1 MDWQSDCLTIGPVL
15 ILALD
20 TSSPAGSVA
29 VLRDDRVAGVVS
41 TWVDEIY
48 SSRMFRHLDFLL
60 RELSLGL
67 NEIDVFAVAAGPGSF
82 TGLRVGIAAVKG
94 WAEVYGK
101 PIAAVSALE
110 AVAVQ
115 SRSHAPMLAP
125 VLDARRS
132 QVYYGLYRRSDS
144 RGPVQLKLDGEECVA
159 APAEF
164 FEALQTLA
172 VVSECTVVTPSPGL
186 VSNLFPGS
194 DSSEPAS
201 SKIQI
206 AIEQVSS
213 VLAPSVGHLAYL
225 QAGRGELVDAVAL
238 NANYVRRSDAERQWT
253 ESKTP

>member
-1 MDWQSDCLTIGPVL
+1 MDWQSDCFTIGPVL

-29 VLRDDRVAGVVS
+29 VLRDDRVTGVVS

-48 SSRMFRHLDFLL
+48 SSRMFRHLDFIL

-67 NEIDVFAVAAGPGSF
+67 SEIDVFAVAAGPGSF

-101 PIAAVSALE
+101 PIASVSALE

-115 SRSHAPMLAP
+115 SRSQAPLLVP

-144 RGPVQLKLDGEECVA
+144 PGRVQLKLDGEECVA

-164 FEALQTLA
+164 LEALQSLDE
-172 VVSECTVVTPSPGL
+172 VSECTVVTPSPGL
-186 VSNLFPGS
+186 VSNLFAGF
-194 DSSEPAS
+194 DSSEAPS
-201 SKIQI
+201 RKIQI
-206 AIEQVSS
+206 AVEQVSS
-213 VLAPSVGHLAYL
+213 VLAPSIGRLAHL
-225 QAGRGELVDAVAL
+225 QAQRGELVDALAL
-238 NANYVRRSDAERQWT
+238 NANYVRRSDAESKWT
-253 ESKTP
+253 EAKTL

>member
-1 MDWQSDCLTIGPVL
+1 MDWQSDCFTIGTVL

-29 VLRDDRVAGVVS
+29 ILRDDRVVGVVS

-48 SSRMFRHLDFLL
+48 SSRMFRHLDFIL
-60 RELSLGL
+60 RELSLAL

-115 SRSHAPMLAP
+115 SHSRAPLLAP

-144 RGPVQLKLDGEECVA
+144 PGSAQLKLDGEECVA

-164 FEALQTLA
+164 FEALQSFAGVTECA
-172 VVSECTVVTPSPGL
+172 VLTPSPGL
-186 VSNLFPGS
+186 VSNVFASPN
-194 DSSEPAS
+194 SSETPS
-201 SKIQI
+201 TKIQI
-206 AIEQVSS
+206 MIEQVSS
-213 VLAPSVGHLAYL
+213 VLAPSIGHLAYL
-225 QAGRGELVDAVAL
+225 QAERGELVDALTL